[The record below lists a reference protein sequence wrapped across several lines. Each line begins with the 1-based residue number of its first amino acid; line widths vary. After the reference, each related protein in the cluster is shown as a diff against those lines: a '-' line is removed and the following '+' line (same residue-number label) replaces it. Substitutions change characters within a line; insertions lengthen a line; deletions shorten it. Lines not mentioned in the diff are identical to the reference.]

1 MPACGHVR
9 SAGVACAHMRGA
21 ALRVLTARAHR
32 PEPRLVSALDLLLG
46 VLELP
51 PMVLISSALKELSLY
66 QFWGTVAEQDPVS
79 GLFHFPLT
87 LTAVRPGSDAA
98 AEGLRAGDQIVCWSS
113 TNGGKFQDVDVLHD
127 GNQLS
132 ARKFVDEA
140 TQNWLQAGGQCTVRV
155 RLAPRCLQY
164 PRCNGAIV
172 ECMDAFDF
180 SRVCDECGMQQR
192 SSMISSKADFNDCC
206 RTAVPQAES
215 IAVAETVVGRNAGVA
230 SATALQR
237 AGKPGVGKE
246 NEEARKDL
254 RLAQQ
259 RDKAREDIS
268 RYGEALQL
276 SDTAK
281 QEALRLF
288 NLVADSNMVGGK
300 VTRLTDGGK
309 INTYK
314 ATVLASIHCASR
326 LAGPPQPIGWI
337 LSVAD
342 VGAGETKHA
351 VNKAVKIILEK
362 APIPAMEPR
371 ALIPVLCNRLGLPF
385 SFEQQVCGQVYM
397 IKEKLPK
404 VAGNALLVASVS
416 IVCLASMHRSSAATV
431 GCEQDMCLRVSDV
444 SGLAVSTLRGHVEKV
459 LCGHEVR
466 PGAISAV
473 DVHLDQS
480 IVTTGK
486 RKTLG

>member
-1 MPACGHVR
+1 M
-9 SAGVACAHMRGA
+9 
-21 ALRVLTARAHR
+21 RVLTARAHR

-113 TNGGKFQDVDVLHD
+113 TSGSKFHDVDVLHD
-127 GNQLS
+127 GNQQS

-215 IAVAETVVGRNAGVA
+215 SAVAETVVGRNAGAA

-254 RLAQQ
+254 CLAQQ

-314 ATVLASIHCASR
+314 ATVLASILIPGLFS
-326 LAGPPQPIGWI
+326 
-337 LSVAD
+337 
-342 VGAGETKHA
+342 KH
-351 VNKAVKIILEK
+351 
-362 APIPAMEPR
+362 PIPTPAEDPIVGPIEPFFVECNPR
-371 ALIPVLCNRLGLPF
+371 PKFNFEYREKGPHGSPNSIEAVTQDSAVIFEVKSGSGIGSGKIKLVEGHWPKKVLVRLHLGGLEGF
-385 SFEQQVCGQVYM
+385 
-397 IKEKLPK
+397 
-404 VAGNALLVASVS
+404 SVS
-416 IVCLASMHRSSAATV
+416 NCKKTIPRSGLKIRMLDPKGNPVEGKYLLKKKGYYEATV
-431 GCEQDMCLRVSDV
+431 PPPLLGQDVKELQ
-444 SGLAVSTLRGHVEKV
+444 
-459 LCGHEVR
+459 
-466 PGAISAV
+466 ISWV
-473 DVHLDQS
+473 DFY
-480 IVTTGK
+480 
-486 RKTLG
+486 RR